1 MRLREIAYSRSGDK
15 GDTANVCVFPYKD
28 EHWELLRGQ
37 LTAEKVKAFFARTVQ
52 GPVER
57 YEFPKLKGLN
67 FVLHQAMGGANNAS
81 LMLDTQAKSYQSFIL
96 DIEIEA

>member
-1 MRLREIAYSRSGDK
+1 MKLREIAYSRSGDK
-15 GDTANVCVFPYKD
+15 GDTANICVFPYD
-28 EHWELLRGQ
+28 EKHWELLREK
-37 LTAEKVKAFFARTVQ
+37 LTAEVVKVFFSRTVK
-52 GPVER
+52 GPVDR

-96 DIEIEA
+96 DIEID